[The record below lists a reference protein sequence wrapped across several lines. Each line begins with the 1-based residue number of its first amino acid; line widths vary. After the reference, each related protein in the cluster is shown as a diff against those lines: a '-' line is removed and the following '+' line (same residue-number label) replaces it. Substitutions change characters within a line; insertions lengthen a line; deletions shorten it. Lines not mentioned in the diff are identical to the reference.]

1 MSSISES
8 KVLKELIRDDIDTAL
23 KVLNINSKMTFDEF
37 NRWLLE
43 NGLEKYDI
51 EKQKRLFE
59 IVFKSVSINDESK
72 RIENWQD
79 FFIQL
84 EEVTVTNPESA
95 SALIADAIKSE
106 PEFDVLIEI
115 LNRGYTFDGNH
126 VAMLASN
133 LDLEKIQRLENYS
146 VDLNV
151 SSSAGTNALISS
163 LFNSEDR
170 SVFEYF
176 LSKDRLVF
184 SEDID
189 VLKEVLDTSSLLGLD
204 VFYAKQLLDRG
215 VEVKNE
221 TRLWIESDLKQ
232 EDYDFYLKVK
242 DSLSI

>member
-1 MSSISES
+1 
-8 KVLKELIRDDIDTAL
+8 
-23 KVLNINSKMTFDEF
+23 
-37 NRWLLE
+37 
-43 NGLEKYDI
+43 
-51 EKQKRLFE
+51 
-59 IVFKSVSINDESK
+59 
-72 RIENWQD
+72 
-79 FFIQL
+79 
-84 EEVTVTNPESA
+84 
-95 SALIADAIKSE
+95 
-106 PEFDVLIEI
+106 
-115 LNRGYTFDGNH
+115 
-126 VAMLASN
+126 MLASN